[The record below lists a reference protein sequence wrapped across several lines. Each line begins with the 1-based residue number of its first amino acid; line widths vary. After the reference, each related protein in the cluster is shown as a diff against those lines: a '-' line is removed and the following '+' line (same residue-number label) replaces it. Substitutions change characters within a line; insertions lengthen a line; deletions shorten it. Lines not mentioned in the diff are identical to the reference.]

1 VSSRPR
7 VSFIAW
13 SPRGGRA
20 DDVARVLGGEAR
32 WFDALGIVR
41 RWAIPVRY
49 AIDSLRTAAYLAR
62 RRPRAV
68 IVVNPP
74 IFPAA
79 IALAYARVARVPLVL
94 DSHPS
99 AFGLAGDELSR
110 RLAWLHARVA
120 RRATTTLV
128 SDETLARRVRGW
140 GAPAEVFHEPPSAFS
155 LRPAPGLDGRRPQV
169 LFAGVFS
176 RDEPVRELVEAARL
190 TPEVDVRITGEPK
203 LCPPGLRES
212 APPNVHFVGFLHGA
226 DYVRALDE
234 ADAVIALS
242 TEPTSVMR
250 TAYEAVW
257 GLRPL
262 LVSDSPN
269 LRGVFPDAIHVR
281 NDAAAI
287 AGGLR
292 DLIGR
297 HAELVALAPAARER
311 QQRRWETQLAALR
324 SHLDPDRPS
333 IRA

>member
-1 VSSRPR
+1 MSSRPR
-7 VSFIAW
+7 VSFVAW

-120 RRATTTLV
+120 RRATKQ
-128 SDETLARRVRGW
+128 SRPDER
-140 GAPAEVFHEPPSAFS
+140 
-155 LRPAPGLDGRRPQV
+155 
-169 LFAGVFS
+169 
-176 RDEPVRELVEAARL
+176 
-190 TPEVDVRITGEPK
+190 
-203 LCPPGLRES
+203 
-212 APPNVHFVGFLHGA
+212 
-226 DYVRALDE
+226 
-234 ADAVIALS
+234 
-242 TEPTSVMR
+242 
-250 TAYEAVW
+250 
-257 GLRPL
+257 
-262 LVSDSPN
+262 
-269 LRGVFPDAIHVR
+269 
-281 NDAAAI
+281 
-287 AGGLR
+287 
-292 DLIGR
+292 
-297 HAELVALAPAARER
+297 PAARDR
-311 QQRRWETQLAALR
+311 FAPLAMTISDHPLFAKCGDFGGGVAEAR
-324 SHLDPDRPS
+324 
-333 IRA
+333 